1 MRRFIWED
9 AHWPRLTVDY
19 ETAAPAMFSASF
31 ALGRVGGALPSLAN
45 DEQATVEFD
54 ALADTALKTSEI
66 EGERISRDS
75 VRASLARR
83 LHLAAPGELGAD
95 DVRADGIVA
104 VTLDAI
110 QNAKAPLTAERL
122 WHWHNDLFPD
132 APRSLTVGTWR
143 GPGDDPMQVVSGPV
157 QRRRVHFEAPPASA
171 VVGEMN
177 GFLRWIESLDRPLE
191 SVAKA
196 ALAHLRFLT
205 IHPFADGN
213 GRIGRAI
220 ADLILARG
228 ATDTT
233 AYVSLSAQIFK
244 ERTQYYAALESAQQG
259 SLDVTQWV
267 IWFAGCHERASGAT
281 FALIEELLSAAA
293 FWRAHAT
300 TDFNTRQRKVLQRY
314 LAGGFEGWLNSSK
327 YSKMADCSQ
336 DTAQRDLADLLARNV
351 IIPNAGAARRTSY
364 RLASEFDPNLRRQ
377 HER

>member
-9 AHWPRLTVDY
+9 PQWPRLTVDY
-19 ETAAPAMFSASF
+19 EAAAPALFAASF
-31 ALGRVGGALPSLAN
+31 ALGRVGGALPSLA
-45 DEQATVEFD
+45 DSEQATVEFD
-54 ALADTALKTSEI
+54 ALAYTALTTSEI

-83 LHLAAPGELGAD
+83 LHRAAPGELRTD

-110 QNAKAPLTAERL
+110 QNANAPLTAERL
-122 WHWHNDLFPD
+122 WQWHNNLFPD

-143 GPGDDPMQVVSGPV
+143 GPADDPMRVVSGPV
-157 QRRRVHFEAPPASA
+157 QRRHVHFEAPAATA
-171 VVGEMN
+171 VAGEMDA
-177 GFLRWIESLDRPLE
+177 FLTWLESRDRPLE
-191 SVAKA
+191 SIAKA
-196 ALAHLRFLT
+196 ALAHLWFLT

-220 ADLILARG
+220 ADLVLARG

-233 AYVSLSAQIFK
+233 AYVSLSGQILK
-244 ERTQYYAALESAQQG
+244 ERTQYYAALESAQRG
-259 SLDVTQWV
+259 ALDVTQWV
-267 IWFAGCHERASGAT
+267 IWFAGCYERASRTT

-293 FWRAHAT
+293 FWRTHAT
-300 TDFNTRQRKVLQRY
+300 TDFNARQRKILQRY

-336 DTAQRDLADLLARNV
+336 DTAQRDLADLLARGV
-351 IIPNAGAARRTSY
+351 IIANDGSARRTSY
-364 RLASEFDPNLRRQ
+364 RLTSDFDPNLRR
-377 HER
+377 